1 MQFNYRNGAVYL
13 VVTIRMGVAYG
24 NRGEEYVFSKTIN
37 NPCNKSTQKS
47 NTWVTGRFRSLR
59 AYAVELDRFAKFTN

>member
-1 MQFNYRNGAVYL
+1 
-13 VVTIRMGVAYG
+13 MGVAYG

-59 AYAVELDRFAKFTN
+59 AYVVELDRFAKFTN